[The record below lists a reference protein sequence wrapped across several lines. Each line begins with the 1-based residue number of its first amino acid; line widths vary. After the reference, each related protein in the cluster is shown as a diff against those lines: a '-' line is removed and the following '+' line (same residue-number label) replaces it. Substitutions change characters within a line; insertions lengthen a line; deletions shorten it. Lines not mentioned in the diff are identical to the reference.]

1 MERRPGS
8 KALPPTLPFS
18 WDWVN
23 RKGFPMV
30 PYIGWK
36 RTLPE
41 NIRLLDKNISAKGGH
56 SL

>member
-41 NIRLLDKNISAKGGH
+41 NIRLLDKNIRAKGGH